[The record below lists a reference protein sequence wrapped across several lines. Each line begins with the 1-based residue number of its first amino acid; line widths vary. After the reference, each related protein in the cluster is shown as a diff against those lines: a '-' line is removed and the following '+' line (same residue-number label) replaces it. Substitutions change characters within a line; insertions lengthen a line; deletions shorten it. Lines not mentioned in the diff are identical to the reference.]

1 MKFYLIENAR
11 GDEFITKLDA
21 TNIDS
26 ARSESARILSHLTER
41 ERAAQ
46 TAYIVS
52 PAADWDRFNET
63 IFERAEYTEQLY

>member
-21 TNIDS
+21 TNIDG
-26 ARSESARILSHLTER
+26 ARSETVRILSHLTER
-41 ERAAQ
+41 ERAEQ

-52 PAADWDRFNET
+52 PAADWDAESES
-63 IFERAEYTEQLY
+63 IFERAEITEQI